1 MAVSPRSDSSDC
13 VVPQLPSANENA
25 SGSTMEALLCQVR
38 AARRALQHGLVS
50 DGDLASIER
59 ADNSEGKSSE
69 PDTSE
74 EDERPESVSFK

>member
-1 MAVSPRSDSSDC
+1 MSPRSDSGDC
-13 VVPQLPSANENA
+13 VVPQLSNSGEISA
-25 SGSTMEALLCQVR
+25 GSTMEALLSQVG
-38 AARRALQHGLVS
+38 AARRALQHGLVA

-74 EDERPESVSFK
+74 EDERSESVSS